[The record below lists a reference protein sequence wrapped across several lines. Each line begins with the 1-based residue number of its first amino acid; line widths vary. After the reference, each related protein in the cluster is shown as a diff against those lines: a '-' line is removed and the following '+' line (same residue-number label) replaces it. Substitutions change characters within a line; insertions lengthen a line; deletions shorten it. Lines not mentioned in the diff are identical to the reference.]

1 MELMRRCHAWEGG
14 VGWGLGAEGRGVVG
28 VGRRGRVGGARH
40 LLRGCGVRV
49 CCRLVWRR
57 DSFPIVCAAF
67 VRIGTALPTYT
78 QPCVYVCAAFVRI
91 GTALPTNTQPYVC
104 AAFVRMMWMGYSLAY
119 VALCIGMYI
128 GRPMYRDVY
137 GAI

>member
-1 MELMRRCHAWEGG
+1 MMRRCHAWEGG

-67 VRIGTALPTYT
+67 VRIGTD
-78 QPCVYVCAAFVRI
+78 
-91 GTALPTNTQPYVC
+91 LPTNTQPYVC